1 MSISTEPNAAM
12 EAGRTGKGNG
22 ESLKDYE
29 EYGISFDSH
38 DGGWYYDG
46 DKKATYNY
54 CCRQISP
61 QPPLIILLR
70 KIDYTGW

>member
-1 MSISTEPNAAM
+1 M

-61 QPPLIILLR
+61 QTPLIILLR